1 MLHFTLYIY
10 DVVMV
15 ISWGLLDKIREIRFF
30 NGGII
35 GLMGL
40 LQRTYSWV
48 GENMDIVESSIN
60 STYDYDNMKNSILKI
75 YLFHSPSPQLTRN
88 GNGTMVNIDE

>member
-1 MLHFTLYIY
+1 
-10 DVVMV
+10 
-15 ISWGLLDKIREIRFF
+15 
-30 NGGII
+30 
-35 GLMGL
+35 MGL

-75 YLFHSPSPQLTRN
+75 SLFHSPSPQLTRN